1 MDDIMHGRETAQIS
15 NFDRDWSIRVGG
27 TLHIMIN
34 IELHYGPP
42 TYIPDNPLC
51 ETVQGMFMNK
61 EYADIVFEE
70 GGQQFND
77 DARKLAKTLPVRF
90 PLTDSFC

>member
-1 MDDIMHGRETAQIS
+1 
-15 NFDRDWSIRVGG
+15 
-27 TLHIMIN
+27 
-34 IELHYGPP
+34 
-42 TYIPDNPLC
+42 
-51 ETVQGMFMNK
+51 MNK